1 METVTYTVDDMVDG
15 SRVSR
20 QAELLFTLVLGGGV
34 CQRLTGL
41 RTDLRHV
48 PHLQEGNIHSMALT
62 TREDIKKYDFY
73 EKIKALIRKALLE
86 HKLAG

>member
-1 METVTYTVDDMVDG
+1 MVDG
-15 SRVSR
+15 GRVSS
-20 QAELLFTLVLGGGV
+20 QAEFLFTLVLGVGV

-41 RTDLRHV
+41 RADFRHV
-48 PHLQEGNIHSMALT
+48 PHLQEGTIHSMALT

-73 EKIKALIRKALLE
+73 EKLRALICKALLE